1 VFGTSSIS
9 VRPRE
14 TLAGALSDWVRTD
27 GVAWIH
33 IFKTVIA
40 AMLAL
45 LVAMRLDLPQPRTA
59 MTTLFVS
66 MQPQSGMVLAK
77 SFYRFCATIV
87 GLVVMLTITALFS
100 QQPVLFLTA
109 TAVWIG
115 ICTTGA
121 ARNRNFW
128 SYGFV
133 LAGYTAALIGIP
145 AGRHPYGA
153 FNSALTRTA
162 EVRLGIICSGAVSAQ
177 ILPLYAGEQIKIA
190 VRRRFTFFVG
200 YVSKALL
207 GKIDRDQNEMTHAAF
222 AADIVGFEAARSV
235 AVFEHAES
243 RIRSGRLARL
253 NSEFMSAST
262 RLHALHQL
270 MNRMHREHETRAVRL
285 LEPYSHEAAAVVAK
299 SGRHVLNASDALKAW
314 ERLDTYKAA
323 LAERLSAARI
333 ALHSGPEVPML
344 EFDTAAEHLY
354 RFVYDLLAY
363 TQTYASLAAPSHE
376 RERWVEGYVPKTNL
390 IAAVTAGFRAAFV
403 TLLLSVFW
411 LATAWPRG
419 GTMVPNTAASCALI
433 SSSPRPTQTAF
444 QMAGGVTLGAIA
456 GLVVTFYL
464 YARLDRFILLA
475 AALTPFL
482 MFGAFL
488 NTRKSLA
495 GVGVAYC
502 TYFCFLA
509 GPDNVIHFDPTAY
522 INDAIALIVAML
534 AVSIAF
540 AAVVPTDASWMNRLL
555 VNELRRQVVAAS
567 SARPSRLATRFES
580 GARDLLCKIDALA
593 GSHEMVRREAM
604 QWLFSVLEVGHTVID
619 MRQELHGL
627 GIDRP
632 RAPETEWRKNIEK
645 TLKAVAHLFDGP
657 TQRRFDGALAST
669 EEAIESV
676 RDVLSSN
683 PAPPEEWHRVQRI
696 LSHLHF
702 IRTALLDS

>member
-59 MTTLFVS
+59 MTTVFVS

-121 ARNRNFW
+121 ARNGNFW

-190 VRRRFTFFVG
+190 VRRRFTSFVG

-235 AVFEHAES
+235 AVFEHTES

-253 NSEFMSAST
+253 NSEFTSAST

-323 LAERLSAARI
+323 RAERLSAARI

-344 EFDTAAEHLY
+344 EFDTAAELLY
-354 RFVYDLLAY
+354 RFVNDLHAY
-363 TQTYASLAAPSHE
+363 TQTYASLAAPSHK
-376 RERWVEGYVPKTNL
+376 RERGVEGYIPKTNL
-390 IAAVTAGFRAAFV
+390 IASVTAGVRAAFV
-403 TLLLSVFW
+403 TLVLSVFW
-411 LATAWPRG
+411 LATAWPSG
-419 GTMVPNTAASCALI
+419 GTIVENTAAICALI
-433 SSSPRPTQTAF
+433 SPRPTQTAF

-456 GLVVTFYL
+456 GLAVTFYL
-464 YARLDRFILLA
+464 YPRLDRFILLT
-475 AALTPFL
+475 AALTPFF

-488 NTRKSLA
+488 STRKSLA
-495 GVGVAYC
+495 GIGVGYC
-502 TYFCFLA
+502 IYFCFLA
-509 GPDNVIHFDPTAY
+509 GRDNVIHFDPTAY
-522 INDAIALIVAML
+522 INDAIALILAML

-540 AAVVPTDASWMNRLL
+540 PAVVPTDALWMNRLL
-555 VNELRRQVVAAS
+555 VSELRRQVVAAC

-580 GARDLLCKIDALA
+580 GARDLLFKIDALA
-593 GSHEMVRREAM
+593 GSHGLVRREAM

-645 TLKAVAHLFDGP
+645 TLKAVTHLFGGP
-657 TQRRFDGALAST
+657 TQRRFDGALTST